1 MIPIRITSPF
11 VLELNNH
18 HYASGSSAINTAR
31 MTPDREPVEIARE
44 IVDSSLYMVVGTA
57 DRSGQPWAT
66 PVYFAPEEY
75 RHYYWVS
82 RPEAQHSRNLVER
95 REVGIVI
102 FDSTVP
108 INTGQGVYILAV
120 AQELPAH
127 ECADPIQFFSERG
140 VGHGGEAWSLEDVVE
155 PAEHRLYR
163 ATAEAI
169 YVLDEHDQRVEVRLP
184 PPANS

>member
-1 MIPIRITSPF
+1 MA
-11 VLELNNH
+11 E
-18 HYASGSSAINTAR
+18 
-31 MTPDREPVEIARE
+31 DRDPADIARE
-44 IVDSSLYMVVGTA
+44 IVDRNLYMVVATS
-57 DRSGQPWAT
+57 DRSGQPWAS
-66 PVYFAPEEY
+66 PVYFAPNGY
-75 RHYYWVS
+75 REYYWVS
-82 RPEAQHSRNLVER
+82 RPEAQHSRNLIER

-108 INTGQGVYILAV
+108 INSGQGVYILAV

-127 ECADPIQFFSERG
+127 ECAEPIKVFSARTE
-140 VGHGGEAWSLEDVVE
+140 GHGGTSWNLEDVTE

-184 PPANS
+184 PPA